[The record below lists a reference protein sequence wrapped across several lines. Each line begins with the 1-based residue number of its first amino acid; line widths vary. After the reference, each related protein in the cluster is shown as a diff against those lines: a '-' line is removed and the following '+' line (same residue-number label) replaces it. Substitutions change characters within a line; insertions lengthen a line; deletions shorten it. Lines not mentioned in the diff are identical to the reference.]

1 MEFLSNIEN
10 MPLFA
15 ALLFVWL
22 WRKTS
27 PESTYETVEMETV
40 STKKVFLVLAIT
52 CLAFWLAIRF
62 YW

>member
-15 ALLFVWL
+15 ALFFVWHM
-22 WRKTS
+22 TS

-40 STKKVFLVLAIT
+40 STKRVFLVLAIT
-52 CLAFWLAIRF
+52 CFAFWLAIRF